1 MNEREVFQLVS
12 QTNIEN
18 WYEDLKD
25 YTFESVFLTI
35 SVEEATALKHA
46 IEQWKGKVELTRQEQ
61 STISSIQKRL
71 EIEVQKFRT
80 KDKYVFVRLST
91 RSPKDSDILSER
103 SEESYQ
109 RFLKESDKSKN
120 SQVIARIRSGIH
132 SLKVASGSEA
142 LDILRHS
149 DRVLLDLT
157 EALDLSEQ
165 FNMAVILRE
174 WIDVPIQM
182 EFRGFVRN
190 RTLTALSQY
199 YHYVYFPELESMK
212 DEIQHKIFDFF
223 EAVKDKIPL
232 ESCIMDFILIDDQVR
247 IVELNPFVFGTE
259 AGLFSWK
266 SDQEILEKGPF
277 EFRIRTEPVE

>member
-1 MNEREVFQLVS
+1 MDEREVFQLVS

-18 WYEDLKD
+18 WYEDLKE
-25 YTFESVFLTI
+25 YTFETVFVPI
-35 SVEEATALKHA
+35 STDEATVLKHA
-46 IEQWKGKVELTRQEQ
+46 IEHVKGKKQLTEHEQ
-61 STISSIQKRL
+61 STLSSFEMQL
-71 EIEVQKFRT
+71 EGEIQKFRE

-103 SEESYQ
+103 SEEVYQ
-109 RFLKESDKSKN
+109 RFLNESDKSKN
-120 SQVIARIRSGIH
+120 SQVIARIRAGIR
-132 SLKVASGSEA
+132 SLKVASGADA
-142 LDILRHS
+142 LDILLHS
-149 DRVLLDLT
+149 DRILLDLT

-174 WIDVPIQM
+174 SVDVPIHM

-199 YHYVYFPELESMK
+199 YHYVHFSELQSRK
-212 DEIQHKIFDFF
+212 DEIQCKIFDFF
-223 EAVKDKIPL
+223 ESVRDKIPL

-259 AGLFSWK
+259 AGLFSWR
-266 SDQEILEKGPF
+266 SDQKILEEGPF
-277 EFRIRTEPVE
+277 EFRIRT